1 MAVSFAPV
9 VFAGRVGNGDH
20 LHLSLWNRRGRN
32 VFDGG
37 DGPEGMTR
45 QAESFAAG
53 VLASLSAIVGVS
65 CPSVVSYLRLQ
76 PHRWSGPWACWGLE
90 NREAGLRFVT
100 GMRGD
105 RRDEAN
111 LEVKP
116 VDGSANP
123 YLALGAIVAAG
134 LDGLERDLRLPEP
147 VTVDPASLSAAERRK
162 RKVEQLPSSLG
173 AAIAGARALE
183 RASRGDGRHAVRLV
197 RRHPQGRARRV
208 RGPGRRRRGSGAP
221 LALLRGETVA
231 GIDLTG
237 VAVVD
242 AHTHPYRL
250 EDLLE
255 RDPDGFDTRMM
266 FLGESFASSSQMH
279 DELWPFVHAL
289 TGSTVFAIALH
300 RWLAEHLG
308 CESNRQAVV
317 AGAHRGPARRP
328 GRVHQGPAGRG
339 RRRGDPVGRGVPAAA
354 DHGAGVRGIDRREGP
369 SRRAPR
375 ALDPDAPGGL
385 LRRPRGRRPR
395 RGDAGRR
402 RTRTASRS
410 SRSSPTARAW
420 TSGTRARPRPARP
433 SRGGARTSG
442 ARRAST
448 PSPSATS

>member
-105 RRDEAN
+105 RRAEAN
-111 LEVKP
+111 LEIKP

-162 RKVEQLPSSLG
+162 RKVEQLPSSLD
-173 AAIAGARALE
+173 AAIAELE
-183 RASRGDGRHAVRLV
+183 RSSVLREAMGDMLFDSFVATRKGE
-197 RRHPQGRARRV
+197 
-208 RGPGRRRRGSGAP
+208 
-221 LALLRGETVA
+221 LAAFEGL
-231 GIDLTG
+231 DDD
-237 VAVVD
+237 AVVR
-242 AHTHPYRL
+242 A
-250 EDLLE
+250 
-255 RDPDGFDTRMM
+255 
-266 FLGESFASSSQMH
+266 
-279 DELWPFVHAL
+279 
-289 TGSTVFAIALH
+289 H
-300 RWLAEHLG
+300 RW
-308 CESNRQAVV
+308 RY
-317 AGAHRGPARRP
+317 
-328 GRVHQGPAGRG
+328 
-339 RRRGDPVGRGVPAAA
+339 
-354 DHGAGVRGIDRREGP
+354 
-369 SRRAPR
+369 
-375 ALDPDAPGGL
+375 
-385 LRRPRGRRPR
+385 
-395 RGDAGRR
+395 
-402 RTRTASRS
+402 
-410 SRSSPTARAW
+410 
-420 TSGTRARPRPARP
+420 
-433 SRGGARTSG
+433 
-442 ARRAST
+442 
-448 PSPSATS
+448 